1 MKAISILYQNRFA
14 FVSALTMW
22 MFLTQISPAMKAAI
36 RNIYLLGRSDSTIG
50 SGSGYSAH
58 LTPAITSLSS
68 MKSLTSFRVQVV
80 IFRSSVMSRI
90 AVRECKWWV
99 DAVGREK
106 GDRAAALD
114 ILDLQCVINNG
125 YWNSSQRA
133 LAAEEVRTQLYSL
146 IREKIV

>member
-1 MKAISILYQNRFA
+1 
-14 FVSALTMW
+14 MW

-50 SGSGYSAH
+50 SGSGYPAY
-58 LTPAITSLSS
+58 LMPAITSLNSV
-68 MKSLTSFRVQVV
+68 KSLTSFRVQVA
-80 IFRSSVMSRI
+80 IFRSSVISRI
-90 AVRECKWWV
+90 ATNLLRECKWWV

-133 LAAEEVRTQLYSL
+133 LTAEEVRTQLYSL